1 MVLAPCFDPIRV
13 SRPSPDQY
21 LRKGGGQPL
30 LGATTRDIPATPS
43 PALRGPGV
51 GSAAPPPLRASQ
63 GTHSL
68 RFRRL
73 YQRAD
78 LPIAVEQDR
87 PGRTGLRWT
96 QPLDQLDVPALL
108 PIFVDG
114 LIEEQEP
121 YRMLAEAGTTALI
134 ARGGEAVP
142 QCIPHLIVP
151 LKAALSSDRP
161 RTVLRA
167 LSTLRALALS
177 SPAAGVALLGYHR
190 HLLPVLDRYMHHA
203 RCPGASIA
211 GSGHE
216 MQDAVWQTL
225 GTLDATAG
233 RDALRSIQYF
243 IPVYHRI

>member
-1 MVLAPCFDPIRV
+1 MLRVVLLEQSFFV
-13 SRPSPDQY
+13 LSS
-21 LRKGGGQPL
+21 
-30 LGATTRDIPATPS
+30 TRDI
-43 PALRGPGV
+43 
-51 GSAAPPPLRASQ
+51 ASQ

-190 HLLPVLDRYMHHA
+190 HLLPVLDRRGRGVVATARPHAYMHHA